1 MDQRSFYKAFYTNFL
16 LFLSFLILLFSIS
29 TWSSP
34 SFDGAR
40 IRAQAPSSFLFV
52 YPRPFF
58 GLSLPVIHLWY
69 IITASLSY
77 YSTKMPSLGLL
88 LVWNMCKMWMF
99 LFCHLIARPS
109 TPDFLGKVGFN
120 IFLPMTGSFLLC
132 STQHIGDL
140 HLALVR
146 VHGHWWPQ
154 LNPFGWDYISVIK
167 RDHKVPIL

>member
-16 LFLSFLILLFSIS
+16 LFLSFLSLLFSIS

-109 TPDFLGKVGFN
+109 TPDFLGKVGLNLERAKRPWPTVVLRQLTCKITLDLYFLVMLRRYVQVSTLN
-120 IFLPMTGSFLLC
+120 I
-132 STQHIGDL
+132 STS
-140 HLALVR
+140 AYTV
-146 VHGHWWPQ
+146 
-154 LNPFGWDYISVIK
+154 
-167 RDHKVPIL
+167 